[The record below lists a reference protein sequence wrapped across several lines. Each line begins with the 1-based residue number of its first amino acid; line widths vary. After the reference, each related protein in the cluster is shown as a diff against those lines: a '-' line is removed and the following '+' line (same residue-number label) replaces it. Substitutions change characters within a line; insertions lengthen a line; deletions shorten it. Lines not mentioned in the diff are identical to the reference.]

1 MIARRC
7 FALFV
12 SSATFAAGFAGGGRR
27 GLGGTPTRCDVMR
40 GVERTRCA
48 ARAVVIDRRQYGCA
62 KAPFC
67 SLSAALRK
75 LLHPHL
81 RIHAKSNRPP
91 VHSRPSVRTSVRT
104 SLSSLVSDNRSRT
117 VHPGAAAFFRSPSS
131 SRGRAA
137 EYRFPGVQAGFKG
150 IFGPA
155 GILLSR
161 LDIEILPNTI
171 ETPSTAMEITIN
183 EKRQI
188 LRGRNKKKEEK
199 KAEEKQNCALSR
211 GKRGSASKIN

>member
-1 MIARRC
+1 MPR
-7 FALFV
+7 
-12 SSATFAAGFAGGGRR
+12 
-27 GLGGTPTRCDVMR
+27 
-40 GVERTRCA
+40 A

-91 VHSRPSVRTSVRT
+91 VHSRPSVRTSVR
-104 SLSSLVSDNRSRT
+104 LSSPIIART
-117 VHPGAAAFFRSPSS
+117 VHQAAAFFRSPAVRQSGS
-131 SRGRAA
+131 IDS
-137 EYRFPGVQAGFKG
+137 PGYKPKLQRYIGT
-150 IFGPA
+150 

-183 EKRQI
+183 EKGQI
-188 LRGRNKKKEEK
+188 ARGRNKKKIALPRFHEEGK
-199 KAEEKQNCALSR
+199 GR
-211 GKRGSASKIN
+211 GGGGGASKIDWRGAADAKHFYFYESTKVC

>member
-1 MIARRC
+1 MCNITTTIFDNIQRVSRRDDRY
-7 FALFV
+7 FTDR
-12 SSATFAAGFAGGGRR
+12 SSPPHLHSGVCKGENAGATCAG
-27 GLGGTPTRCDVMR
+27 
-40 GVERTRCA
+40 ERTRCVPRA

-104 SLSSLVSDNRSRT
+104 SLVSDNRSRT
-117 VHPGAAAFFRSPSS
+117 VHRAAAFFRSLGG
-131 SRGRAA
+131 GRAA

-150 IFGPA
+150 ISA
-155 GILLSR
+155 
-161 LDIEILPNTI
+161 
-171 ETPSTAMEITIN
+171 
-183 EKRQI
+183 
-188 LRGRNKKKEEK
+188 GRNTSEP
-199 KAEEKQNCALSR
+199 A
-211 GKRGSASKIN
+211 